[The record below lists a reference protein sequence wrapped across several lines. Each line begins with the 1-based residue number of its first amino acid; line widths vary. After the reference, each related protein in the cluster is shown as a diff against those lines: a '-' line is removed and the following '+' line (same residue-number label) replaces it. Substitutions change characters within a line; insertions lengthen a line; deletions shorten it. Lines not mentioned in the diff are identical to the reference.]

1 MVVSE
6 VDYGME
12 EDRANTYSQLAIQPA
27 SSALALAVT
36 DIASMVFNHIK
47 SSLSTLTVYTVLI
60 ITMNTRLDATCEHYK
75 PFPVSAASQKV
86 LDCLIQPI
94 KIVLTEYH
102 GEDEDTWGH
111 VEKNGPF
118 SDDCDQRCIF
128 VRRGLVVALA
138 SFEDSTS
145 ELQLKMLKFL
155 LAVVLFHETSHFL
168 TRHIFGSEFTPKG
181 IGSYDHKRSCWEA
194 GYKVEREL
202 IGKYIRAVWPHG
214 RKWGFISL
222 KRIEIRCDA
231 DVYIIPSTFLDKFL
245 TSLAD
250 PDSRL
255 PLFTDELSTPMQAE
269 QVLIPYPDNFPRCRL
284 TCDSEE
290 EWEKEKKEKDVETA
304 IEL

>member
-1 MVVSE
+1 MKIVVSE

-47 SSLSTLTVYTVLI
+47 SSLSTLAVYTVLI
-60 ITMNTRLDATCEHYK
+60 ITMNTRLDATCEHYA

-86 LDCLIQPI
+86 LDCLIQSI

-111 VEKNGPF
+111 LEKNGPF

-128 VRRGLVVALA
+128 VRRDLVVALA

-145 ELQLKMLKFL
+145 NLDPEQELQLKILKFL

-168 TRHIFGSEFTPKG
+168 TRHIFGSEFTPK
-181 IGSYDHKRSCWEA
+181 A
-194 GYKVEREL
+194 
-202 IGKYIRAVWPHG
+202 
-214 RKWGFISL
+214 
-222 KRIEIRCDA
+222 
-231 DVYIIPSTFLDKFL
+231 STFLDKFL

-250 PDSRL
+250 RDSRL
-255 PLFTDELSTPMQAE
+255 PLFTDELSTLMQAE

-290 EWEKEKKEKDVETA
+290 EWEEEKKEKDVETA
-304 IEL
+304 IGLGIKGCGIHARLP